1 MATEESLLAAGG
13 KIWEKDGKKRTYL
26 GMGLV
31 NAADLGISFNEK
43 KHKLFF
49 DCNTGKF
56 DGTSETFVRALNS

>member
-1 MATEESLLAAGG
+1 MNTQDALLAAGG
-13 KIWEKDGKKRTYL
+13 KIWEKEGKKRIYL
-26 GMGLV
+26 SMDLV

-43 KHKLFF
+43 KHKLYF